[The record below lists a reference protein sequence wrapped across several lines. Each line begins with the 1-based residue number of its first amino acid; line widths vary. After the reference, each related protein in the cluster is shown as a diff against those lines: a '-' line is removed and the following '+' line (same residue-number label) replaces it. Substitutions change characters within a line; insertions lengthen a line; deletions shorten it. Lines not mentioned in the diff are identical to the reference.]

1 MQQETITPEIHVG
14 QVLYY
19 EKVQRNVDTQIYEL
33 TVSKV
38 GEKYFYTSQLG
49 DRWPF
54 DKKTLKY
61 TNKSYSQFDIQ
72 LYRSKQE
79 ILDKRE
85 LAELNYLLCTA
96 FAFIGRR
103 KFTLD
108 QLRAAAEALGLKL
121 DNAKREAEK

>member
-1 MQQETITPEIHVG
+1 MQQETKAPEIHVG
-14 QVLYY
+14 KVLYY

-38 GEKYFYTSQLG
+38 GKKYFYTSNLG

-61 TNKSYSQFDIQ
+61 SNKSYSQFDIQ

-85 LAELNYLLCTA
+85 LAELKNLLYRT
-96 FAFIGRR
+96 FSLIGARN
-103 KFTLD
+103 FTLD
-108 QLRAAAEALGLKL
+108 QLRAAADALGLKL
-121 DNAKREAEK
+121 DNAKHG

>member
-1 MQQETITPEIHVG
+1 M
-14 QVLYY
+14 
-19 EKVQRNVDTQIYEL
+19 

-38 GEKYFYTSQLG
+38 GKKYFYTSNLG

-61 TNKSYSQFDIQ
+61 SNKSYSQFDIQ

-85 LAELNYLLCTA
+85 LAELKNLLYRT
-96 FAFIGRR
+96 FSLIGARN
-103 KFTLD
+103 FTLD
-108 QLRAAAEALGLKL
+108 QLRAAADALGLKL
-121 DNAKREAEK
+121 DNA